1 MAGYKETPR
10 QKMIGM
16 LYLVLTALLA
26 LNVSKDI
33 LDAFMV
39 VNDSM
44 VNTNQNF
51 ATKISG
57 AYAQFEAQ
65 HNIQPE
71 KVGEYWESAQ
81 EIRVRSHDLIS
92 YIEDLKLE
100 LISISE
106 KKSREETIDLFYNM
120 EYVADPFNAGVL
132 KETPILDL
140 PSVPTR
146 DKFDVPTNFMIGQN
160 KNGKAYELSEK
171 MNEYREFILD
181 VIGHQFSDKIG
192 LLTDREGGY
201 RDATGTP
208 QDWQQYN
215 FYHTILAATVTIL
228 NKIIGEVQTT
238 EFDAINRLYAN
249 ITEADFKFDEI
260 DAKVIPV
267 SNYIMTGQQY
277 EAEVLV
283 AAYDSKIQSE
293 ARVLRGAD
301 RITAANRSSA
311 QTFTS
316 QDGIIKLQF
325 PGTSPGVQRY
335 AGVIEMYNPATQAHE
350 EYHFASEYVVAPPA
364 LTVAP
369 LRMNILYAGVKN
381 PIGMSAPG
389 IALEDIRP
397 TITEG
402 TITRAPDGTWEVE
415 VPETARTTTISAS
428 ALVDGRTIELGAA
441 DFRIRRVPAPIARI
455 ANMTDGRI
463 DRNILLAAGGI
474 VPVMEDFDFEG
485 YNFSIQSYVVT
496 TFRGGDVIPL
506 GTVTGNRFSEAVLN
520 EIRNARRGQRIYFEN
535 IRAVGPGGVVR
546 QLNPVN
552 LEIN

>member
-10 QKMIGM
+10 QKLIGM

-65 HNIQPE
+65 NRIQPE
-71 KVGEYWESAQ
+71 KVGPFWEKAQ
-81 EIRVRSHDLIS
+81 EVRQQSHDLIS
-92 YIEDLKLE
+92 YIEELKLE
-100 LISISE
+100 LVSMSE
-106 KKSREETIDLFYNM
+106 KKSREETLELYYIKQD
-120 EYVADPFNAGVL
+120 VADPFNAGLMKESYVL
-132 KETPILDL
+132 VL
-140 PSVPTR
+140 PKVPTR
-146 DKFDVPTNFMIGQN
+146 DKFDVPTNYMIGQN

-171 MNEYREFILD
+171 MNEYRDFILD
-181 VIGHQFSDKIG
+181 VIGHQFADKIG
-192 LLTDREGGY
+192 LLTEREGGY
-201 RDATGTP
+201 RDATGTL

-260 DAKVIPV
+260 VAKVIPV
-267 SNYIMTGQQY
+267 SNYIMTGQNY

-283 AAYDSKIQSE
+283 AAYDSKIQSV
-293 ARVLRGAD
+293 ARVLRGTD
-301 RITAANRSSA
+301 RITAANRGSA

-316 QDGIIKLQF
+316 TDGVIKLQF
-325 PGTSPGVQRY
+325 QGTTPGMQRY
-335 AGVIEMYNPATQAHE
+335 AGVIEMFNPATQAHE
-350 EYHFASEYVVAPPA
+350 EYPFSAEYMVAPPA

-369 LRMNILYAGVKN
+369 LRMNILYAGVRN
-381 PIGMSAPG
+381 PISMSAPG
-389 IALEDIRP
+389 IPLENIRP
-397 TITEG
+397 SITVG
-402 TITRAPDGTWEVE
+402 SITPNPDGTWSVD
-415 VPETARTTTISAS
+415 VPEEARTTSISAT
-428 ALVDGRTIELGAA
+428 ATVDGRTIELGRAE
-441 DFRIRRVPAPIARI
+441 FRIRRVPAPIARI

-463 DRNILLAAGGI
+463 DRAILLAAGGI
-474 VPVMEDFDFEG
+474 IPVMEDFDFEG

-506 GTVTGNRFSEAVLN
+506 GTVTGNRFSEAVMN